1 VAKTVSVIS
10 PIHQTLGA
18 LNTRV
23 RGREFQKKFD
33 LDGSPLCIHKSMQM
47 SDELDE
53 IFTTHLP
60 SVAEG
65 KRSAFFKG
73 MRAYHD
79 KFKAYREESMVY
91 ETGEQYMND
100 IPEITMLE
108 QEDYWIYSPHFCRA
122 FGLILNKV
130 FKTKIDF
137 ISTPDISNYERGIV
151 FIDTN
156 KIRWTLLITPS
167 VSEPEKIHIRLRFPR
182 YNTNIC
188 LHSLASENEIS
199 QKISPVTILVT
210 STKAW
215 YEPNV

>member
-10 PIHQTLGA
+10 PRHQTLGA

-23 RGREFQKKFD
+23 RGREFQKKID
-33 LDGSPLCIHKSMQM
+33 LDGSPQCIHKSVQM

-100 IPEITMLE
+100 LPEITMME
-108 QEDYWIYSPHFCRA
+108 QEDYWIYSPHFCRV
-122 FGLILNKV
+122 FGLILNKL

-137 ISTPDISNYERGIV
+137 ISTPEITKYERGIV
-151 FIDTN
+151 FIDTSR
-156 KIRWTLLITPS
+156 IRWTLLSP
-167 VSEPEKIHIRLRFPR
+167 PP
-182 YNTNIC
+182 
-188 LHSLASENEIS
+188 SENPKRSIS
-199 QKISPVTILVT
+199 ACDSHGTTPRFVCT
-210 STKAW
+210 A
-215 YEPNV
+215 

>member
-1 VAKTVSVIS
+1 MWPNVPYNNKK
-10 PIHQTLGA
+10 
-18 LNTRV
+18 
-23 RGREFQKKFD
+23 EFC
-33 LDGSPLCIHKSMQM
+33 LDARPPGVHPCVHM

-73 MRAYHD
+73 IRAYHD

-91 ETGEQYMND
+91 ETGDQYIND
-100 IPEITMLE
+100 MPEITMLE
-108 QEDYWIYSPHFCRA
+108 QEDYWIYSPHFCRV
-122 FGLILNKV
+122 FGLILNKL

-151 FIDTN
+151 FIDTSM
-156 KIRWTLLITPS
+156 IRWTLLITPS
-167 VSEPEKIHIRLRFPR
+167 VSKPEKIHIRLRFPR

-199 QKISPVTILVT
+199 QKSSTVTLFVT

-215 YEPNV
+215 YDP

>member
-1 VAKTVSVIS
+1 VAKTVSVIF

-33 LDGSPLCIHKSMQM
+33 LDGSPQCIHKSVQM

-60 SVAEG
+60 SVAEE

-108 QEDYWIYSPHFCRA
+108 QEDYWIYSPHFCRV

-151 FIDTN
+151 FLDTN

-182 YNTNIC
+182 HNSNIC
-188 LHSLASENEIS
+188 LHSLASENVIS